1 MNRGAPA
8 RLSPVSNS
16 QMIEGAMAELP
27 DLSRRGALACLS
39 TLALGACSPLATINT
54 LMPSD
59 RGSRLAARDIA
70 YGQDPRQKL
79 DVYVPDGATGTA
91 PVMMFI
97 YGGGWDNGSKDE
109 YSFVGH
115 AFASRGFV
123 TVVPD
128 YRLVPQ
134 VRFPGFVEDCAQALR
149 WVQDDVAEQGGDVA
163 RVHLS
168 GHSAGAYNAMMLALD
183 RRFAA
188 RAGVRP
194 DLVKSVSGLAGPY
207 DFLPLDD
214 ARTIAAFGQYPN
226 LSETQP
232 LTYASRAAP
241 RVFIATGDADTT
253 VFPRNTYALGKKLK
267 AAGARVEIKTY
278 PGIGHPGILL
288 ALGSSFRGNAPALD
302 DIVRFASQ

>member
-1 MNRGAPA
+1 M
-8 RLSPVSNS
+8 
-16 QMIEGAMAELP
+16 P
-27 DLSRRGALACLS
+27 DQTLRSGLSRRALITGVGASSLA
-39 TLALGACSPLATINT
+39 ACSPLSMINT
-54 LMPSD
+54 VLPSD
-59 RGSRLAARDIA
+59 GGSRLAARDVA
-70 YGQDPRQKL
+70 YGGDPRQRL
-79 DVYVPDGATGTA
+79 DIYVPESAPANA

-97 YGGGWDNGSKDE
+97 YGGGWNDGSKND

-134 VRFPGFVEDCAQALR
+134 VRFPDFLHDCAQALR
-149 WVQDDVAEQGGDVA
+149 WTQDNIAGQGGDPG

-168 GHSAGAYNAMMLALD
+168 GHSAGAYNAMMIALD
-183 RRFAA
+183 ARYGA

-194 DLVKSVSGLAGPY
+194 GLVKSVSGLAGPY

-214 ARTIAAFGQYPN
+214 PRTIDTFGQFPK

-232 LTYASRAAP
+232 INFVRAGAP

-253 VFPRNTYALGKKLK
+253 VFPRNTYALGKTLK
-267 AAGARVEIKTY
+267 AAGAKVEVKTY

-288 ALGSSFRGNAPALD
+288 ALGKSFRGNAPALD
-302 DIVRFASQ
+302 DIVRFAGG